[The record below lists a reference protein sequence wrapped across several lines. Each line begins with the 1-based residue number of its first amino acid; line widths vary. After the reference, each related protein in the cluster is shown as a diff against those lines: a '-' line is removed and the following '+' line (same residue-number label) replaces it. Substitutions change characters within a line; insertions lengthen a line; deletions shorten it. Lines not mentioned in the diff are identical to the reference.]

1 MYRPGALLMTAAAG
15 LMLFGCSMQTVS
27 DLNQLG
33 LAEYRSGNYAHA
45 KAYFEKAWEKDRERA
60 VTLYNLGSCAMAMAA
75 ERQGRGSAV
84 SAMRYLDEA
93 VYWFDQATASFPGY
107 TEAQHGKVR
116 ALELQGKYR
125 QATAVAT
132 WVDQTVGPAARQK
145 LVLARHHERRGDMDE
160 ALLSFRQAAA
170 MEPGSAYAQAEL
182 GRFHLRRGQ
191 HEEAIVALRRAYR
204 LNPAEGGVV
213 SELAELGVLPVEQP
227 DL

>member
-1 MYRPGALLMTAAAG
+1 MIRPGALLMMAVAG
-15 LMLFGCSMQTVS
+15 LTLFGCSMQTVS

-33 LAEYRSGNYAHA
+33 LVEYRAGNYAHA

-75 ERQGRGSAV
+75 ERQGKGSTV

-93 VYWFDQATASFPGY
+93 VYWFDQAIASFPGY

-132 WVDQTVGPAARQK
+132 WADQTVGPAARQK
-145 LVLARHHERRGDMDE
+145 WVLARHHERRGDMDE
-160 ALLSFRQAAA
+160 ALLGFRQAAA
-170 MEPGSAYAQAEL
+170 MEPRSAYAQAEL

-191 HEEAIVALRRAYR
+191 RDEAIMAFRRAYA
-204 LNPAEGGVV
+204 LNPTEGGVA
-213 SELAELGVLPVEQP
+213 SALAEFGALPVGQP
-227 DL
+227 DR